1 MKRTLAFLLA
11 VIMCLSIVPIGAYA
25 TEETA
30 ETLNGWTAEDGFY
43 LDTAYS
49 YQGQGS
55 LGHTGAQST
64 ATSPEVLLEADTE
77 YLVSAY
83 VRSENASSSAT
94 VSLGGVS
101 ASSKTYGDWEK
112 VSFIYK
118 GNGVAETITVT
129 ANGDVAVDAITVCPL
144 ELGEELV
151 TNGSF
156 DNGFD
161 GWRHAVFTYV
171 DGEVN
176 GHSGVMARTAT
187 GIAVVRQ
194 PGVKV
199 QADTWYLYSA
209 DMYATATENFPR
221 VYIDMNDT
229 VGETQLIAPIGGEW
243 CTVYG
248 LWYSGSNAAT
258 DVRAVVENAFA
269 GSTTGTAYVDNISFR
284 PVIAGE
290 QLVADSGFENSGWQL
305 GDGAAYQSDS
315 YYLYGAKS
323 LKLTDN
329 ATALANGGKA
339 IAVEPY
345 TYYDISAFSF
355 RPGDKSVTGKIAL
368 QSADGTEL
376 ASITGLYYNQ
386 TSWAPIPGTH
396 AHYNK
401 YGHWERI
408 VGRWYSGDNTEI
420 YLAAKTEGTGT
431 VYFDEVTLRAYEDC
445 FPSDN
450 IFRDGHF
457 EKEITDV
464 LNGWTAES
472 GFYLDAIWTYEG
484 RNALGHTGAQS
495 TVTSPEILLEK
506 DTEYL
511 VSAYVHS
518 ENAASSATVSLGG
531 VSASSKTYGDWEK
544 VYFVCKGSGNAEKLT
559 VTAIGDVAVDD
570 ITVRPLELGEELV
583 TNGGFDNGTGGWS
596 LYLKAAY
603 VEGEVNGHSG
613 VITRTSSSTAIA
625 TQYGVGVQ
633 EDTWYLYS
641 ADMYATATENL
652 PKIYIDMND
661 TVGET
666 ELLLHKGG
674 EWCKVYGLWYS
685 GTNTWTDIRAVV
697 ENAFAGSTEGL
708 PYIDN
713 VSLRPVTVSEE
724 LVTDAGFENSGWQL
738 GSGAAYQSGSY
749 YLYGTKSLKLTD
761 NATAI
766 ANGGKAIAVE
776 PYTYYDFSAFSF
788 RPGDKSVTG
797 KIALQSADGTELA
810 SITGLY
816 YNQTSWAPIP
826 GTHAHYNK
834 YGHWERIVGR
844 WYSGDNTEI
853 YLAAKTEGTGTV
865 YFDEVTLRAYEDRFP
880 SDNILKDGNM
890 ETSTILTAADIELTA
905 VEKARVKK
913 QYEGFLAN
921 DLAEFPTSVTI
932 GGKTYNGFGE
942 DFTLNEQKTENV
954 RGGVKTVSVLTHT
967 SGLVFTVESVLYEE
981 YVAYDWTIYAENPT
995 SENSPIISN
1004 WNGADIE
1011 FDGENPVLLGN
1022 GGDDHQYEPYTVNLS
1037 GNFTTCPS
1045 DGRGTNDDS
1054 SYFDLL
1060 YGNHGVLYAV
1070 GWPGQWEMTLDNS
1083 ADARV
1088 TRMTM
1093 GQQDCNTYLAPGEKI
1108 RTPLAAFV
1116 HYDGRDKDKATNR
1129 WRRWLVDCNAPLVTE
1144 DVSGEGEKTLLA
1156 PTVFANTWVQTHF
1169 MVFGTEENQIA
1180 AMKRYVENDLPIDF
1194 WWLDAGWYYS
1204 YKDGKLV
1211 SPTVA
1216 DDWVKVGTWIVDESR
1231 FPTKMKAI
1239 SDYANKNGIKTMLWF
1254 EPERKGAGT
1263 ELATDYSTVHTDWVL
1278 YYSGSAGGLVDLG
1291 NPEAYEWVKNR
1302 VLTVMDEGG
1311 ISLYREDFNTGPIA
1325 AWRLADKSKDASGNR
1340 KGITENLYIQGHLS
1354 LWDAIREEHPD
1365 VPIDSCSGGG
1375 RRNDLESMRRGL
1387 PFHKTDWSSGNQTG
1401 HHAFTTEMSRWIPYF
1416 GDNSLE
1422 KNTVTKYARRR
1433 AVVTGSMMLEIANRD
1448 DQDWLLLRDR
1458 IDEHYELARCN
1469 YGDYYAL
1476 IDWNRSN
1483 NEWAAWENYD
1493 VNLGEGYVIAFRR
1506 PNAPES
1512 VTVYPKGLEADA
1524 QYRVWFIDA
1533 NDPKTVSGE
1542 ELMKNGVTF
1551 TCPCGESSDIL
1562 RIVKADKAPKDRN
1575 LIGKITEV
1583 NKDDY
1588 YAGALYADGDYNRF
1602 DIHFNMSLRDTALA
1616 VGAGSKVETDVAADY
1631 GDVITI
1637 DGATVAELLAAD
1649 STAVKMDYDLVN
1661 CILRVYVKAELM
1673 PADANHT
1680 VKLSGS
1686 ATSDGNGNAVAET
1699 VYAYRAAE
1707 SSWTAAVTDLDRS
1720 GETTLADALS
1730 LLKNIV
1736 DGNTVYG
1743 GDINLDGKQGLVDVL
1758 RLLKQIVE

>member
-30 ETLNGWTAEDGFY
+30 DDLNGWTAEDGFY
-43 LDTAYS
+43 LDTAFS
-49 YQGQGS
+49 YEGQGS
-55 LGHTGAQST
+55 LGHIGAQST
-64 ATSPEVLLEADTE
+64 ATSPEFFLKADTE

-83 VRSENASSSAT
+83 VRSENATSSAT
-94 VSLGGVS
+94 VSLGGAS
-101 ASSKTYGDWEK
+101 AVSKTYGEWEK
-112 VSFIYK
+112 VSFVCK
-118 GNGVAETITVT
+118 GSDDAEIITVT
-129 ANGDVAVDAITVCPL
+129 AAGDVSIDAITVCPL

-151 TNGSF
+151 TNGDF

-161 GWRHAVFTYV
+161 GWRHVVFTYV
-171 DGEVN
+171 EGDVN
-176 GHSGVMARTAT
+176 GHSGVMARTST
-187 GIAVVRQ
+187 GTAIAIQ
-194 PGVKV
+194 SGVGV

-209 DMYATATENFPR
+209 DLYATATENFPR

-229 VGETQLIAPIGGEW
+229 VGETQIMAPVGGEW

-248 LWYSGSNAAT
+248 LWYSGTNT
-258 DVRAVVENAFA
+258 WTYIRAVVENAFA
-269 GSTTGTAYVDNISFR
+269 GSTEGLPYIDNVSLR
-284 PVIAGE
+284 PVIVGE
-290 QLVADSGFENSGWQL
+290 ELVTDAGFENGGWQL
-305 GDGAAYQSDS
+305 GSGATYQSGS
-315 YYLYGAKS
+315 YYLYGTKS

-339 IAVEPY
+339 IAVEPN
-345 TYYDISAFSF
+345 TYYDLSAFSF

-376 ASITGLYYNQ
+376 TSITGLYYNQ

-431 VYFDEVTLRAYEDC
+431 VYFDAVTLRAYEDR
-445 FPSDN
+445 FPADN
-450 IFRDGHF
+450 IFTDGHF
-457 EKEITDV
+457 EKEITDI

-472 GFYLDAIWTYEG
+472 GFYLDVVWTYEG

-495 TVTSPEILLEK
+495 KVTSPEILLEK

-511 VSAYVHS
+511 VSAYIYS
-518 ENAASSATVSLGG
+518 KSAASSATVSLGG

-544 VYFVCKGSGNAEKLT
+544 VYFVCNGSGAAET
-559 VTAIGDVAVDD
+559 ISVTATGDVTVDA
-570 ITVRPLELGEELV
+570 ITVCPLELGEELV
-583 TNGGFDNGTGGWS
+583 TNGGFDSGTGGWDLRS
-596 LYLKAAY
+596 AAVY
-603 VEGEVNGHSG
+603 IEGDVNGHSG
-613 VITRTSSSTAIA
+613 VIARTGGTAIA
-625 TQYGVGVQ
+625 IQSGVGVQ
-633 EDTWYLYS
+633 ADTWYLYS
-641 ADMYATATENL
+641 ADLYATATENF
-652 PKIYIDMND
+652 PRVYIDMND

-666 ELLLHKGG
+666 QIMAPVGG
-674 EWCKVYGLWYS
+674 EWCTVYGLWYS
-685 GTNTWTDIRAVV
+685 GTNTWTYIRAVV

-713 VSLRPVTVSEE
+713 VSLRPVIVGEE
-724 LVTDAGFENSGWQL
+724 LVTDAGFENGGWQL
-738 GSGAAYQSGSY
+738 GSGATYQSGSY

-761 NATAI
+761 NATAL

-776 PYTYYDFSAFSF
+776 PNTYYDLSAFSF

-797 KIALQSADGTELA
+797 KIALQSADGTELT

-844 WYSGDNTEI
+844 WYSGENTEI

-865 YFDEVTLRAYEDRFP
+865 YFDEVTLRAYDDRFS

-890 ETSTILTAADIELTA
+890 ESTILTAADIELTSL
-905 VEKARVKK
+905 EKTRVKT

-921 DLAEFPTSVTI
+921 DLAKFPTSVTI
-932 GGKTYNGFGE
+932 GGKTYSGFGE
-942 DFTLNEQKTENV
+942 DFTLKEQKTEDV

-981 YVAYDWTIYAENPT
+981 YAAYDWTIYAENPT
-995 SENSPIISN
+995 SENSPVISS
-1004 WNGADIE
+1004 WIGADIT
-1011 FDGENPVLLGN
+1011 FNGENPVLLGN
-1022 GGDDHQYEPYTVNLS
+1022 GGEDHQYEPYTVDLS
-1037 GNFTTCPS
+1037 GNFTVTPS
-1045 DGRGTNDDS
+1045 DGRGTNGDS
-1054 SYFDLL
+1054 SYFDFL

-1088 TRMTM
+1088 TRMTI

-1116 HYDGRDKDKATNR
+1116 HYDGRDQDRATNR
-1129 WRRWLVDCNAPLVTE
+1129 WRRWLIDCNAPLVTE

-1156 PTVFANTWVQTHF
+1156 PTVSASTWVQTNF
-1169 MVFGTEENQIA
+1169 MVFGTEANQIA
-1180 AMKRYVENDLPIDF
+1180 AMKRYVDNDLPIDY
-1194 WWLDAGWYYS
+1194 WWMDAGWYYW
-1204 YKDGKLV
+1204 YKDGQLL
-1211 SPTVA
+1211 SPTEGR
-1216 DDWVKVGTWIVDESR
+1216 DWVKTGTWIVDENR
-1231 FPTKMKAI
+1231 FPTKLKAV
-1239 SDYANKNGIKTMLWF
+1239 SDYANKNDIKTMLWF
-1254 EPERKGAGT
+1254 EPERKSPET
-1263 ELATDYSTVHTDWVL
+1263 EIATDYSTVHTDWVL

-1291 NPEAYEWVKNR
+1291 NPDAYEWVKNR
-1302 VLTVMDEGG
+1302 VLTIMDEGG
-1311 ISLYREDFNTGPIA
+1311 ISLYREDFNTGPIS
-1325 AWRLADKSKDASGNR
+1325 AWRLADKLKDADGNR

-1375 RRNDLESMRRGL
+1375 RRNDLESMRRAV
-1387 PFHKTDWSSGNQTG
+1387 PFHKTDWATGNQTG
-1401 HHAFTTEMSRWIPYF
+1401 HHAYTTEMSRWIPYF
-1416 GDNSLE
+1416 GESSLLIA
-1422 KNTVTKYARRR
+1422 VSKYARRR
-1433 AVVTGSMMLEIANRD
+1433 AVVAGSMMLEIADSD

-1458 IDEHYELARCN
+1458 IDEHTELARCN

-1476 IDWNRSN
+1476 IDWNRN
-1483 NEWAAWENYD
+1483 EKEWAAWENYD
-1493 VNLGEGYVIAFRR
+1493 VNLGEGYIAAFRR
-1506 PNAPES
+1506 LGAPES
-1512 VTVYPKGLEADA
+1512 VTVYPKGLEKDA

-1533 NDPKTVSGE
+1533 NAPKTVSGE
-1542 ELMKNGVTF
+1542 TLMRDGVTF
-1551 TCPCGESSDIL
+1551 VCPCGESSDIL
-1562 RIVKADKAPKDRN
+1562 RIVKADKAPQDRN

-1583 NKDDY
+1583 NKDNY
-1588 YAGALYADGDYNRF
+1588 YAGAVYADGDYNRF

-1616 VGAGSKVETDVAADY
+1616 VGAGKVESDVAADY

-1686 ATSDGNGNAVAET
+1686 AVSDGNGKAVAET
-1699 VYAYRAAE
+1699 VYAYSAEKAA
-1707 SSWTAAVTDLDRS
+1707 WTAAVSDLDRS
-1720 GETTLADALS
+1720 GETTLADALL

-1736 DGNTVYG
+1736 NKKTVYG
-1743 GDINLDGKQGLVDVL
+1743 GDINFDGKQGLADVL
-1758 RLLKQIVE
+1758 RLFKQIAE